1 MHSTLGDHC
10 ERRTRKAGSARGRGI
25 FDQIAKSSCTHELAM
40 AGIACARFPHKQA
53 SKQAKSPTKMEKWL
67 MESNP

>member
-53 SKQAKSPTKMEKWL
+53 SKPKAQQRWKSGSWSPTP
-67 MESNP
+67 S